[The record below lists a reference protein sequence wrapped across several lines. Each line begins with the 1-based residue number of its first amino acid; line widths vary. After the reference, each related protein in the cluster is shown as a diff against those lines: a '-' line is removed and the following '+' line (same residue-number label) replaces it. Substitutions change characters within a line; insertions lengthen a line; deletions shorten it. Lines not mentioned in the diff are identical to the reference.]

1 MWRCRSLIVLAVL
14 LSTGGSAGAWAPDG
28 IPLSAELDS
37 QFDPRIAPDGMG
49 GAVLSWCDVR
59 AGNQD
64 IYAQRFNSA
73 GTMLWGPN
81 GIPVCTEASRQGT
94 AVVVASGGGSI
105 IAWTDQRNGGGQW
118 DIYAQRIDADGVR
131 TWTSNGIALS
141 TASFDQVGPA
151 IVSDGADGA
160 IVVWADSRSGD
171 LDVYA
176 QRVRPDGT
184 VLWAANGVP
193 VVVMTGTQTEVS
205 VVPTDGGGAIVVWRD
220 GRVPD
225 GSLYAQRLAADGS
238 PMWTLN
244 GRPVTSGARIQGN
257 GNYDVTTDEAGGCI
271 VAWHDLRTGAPGI
284 YAQRL
289 LANGDRAW
297 PEDVPM
303 TLLPITQGQGTQ
315 ISSDGNGGAVVAWED
330 HRQGGGN
337 IDIYAQRV
345 DPDGVVY
352 WPTHGVAVIDT
363 TGTQLL
369 HDVTLDPRGTI
380 VTVRD
385 ARSGDLDLYVQLL
398 DPAGSRQWGRQGR
411 PVCTAPGIQAPARC
425 APSPSGGIYIVWTD
439 HRNDPQGDL
448 YAGYTD
454 WEVADVGTEEP
465 DAAGWDHSLSL
476 LPNTPNPFRVETL
489 IRYVLSRPESRVQIE
504 VFDPRGRRVWRS
516 EQESV
521 GAGHH
526 SIPFRIDLED
536 GTELSAGIY
545 PYRIR
550 AADHAQTGRIVIV
563 R

>member
-14 LSTGGSAGAWAPDG
+14 FSPGSTARAWQPDG
-28 IPLSAELDS
+28 IPLSAEFDS

-64 IYAQRFNSA
+64 IYAQRFNSL
-73 GTMLWGPN
+73 GTMLWGTN
-81 GIPVCTEASRQGT
+81 GIPVCTEASLQGS
-94 AVVVASGGGSI
+94 AVVAASGGGSI
-105 IAWTDQRNGGGQW
+105 IAWTDQRNGGGRW
-118 DIYAQRIDADGVR
+118 DIYAQRMDADGVPA
-131 TWTSNGIALS
+131 WIPNGIPLS
-141 TASFDQVGPA
+141 TAPLDQVGPA

-160 IVVWADSRSGD
+160 IVAWRDSRNGD

-176 QRVRPDGT
+176 QRVSPDGT
-184 VLWAANGVP
+184 ILWAANGVP
-193 VVVMTGTQTEVS
+193 VVVLSGTQTEVS
-205 VVPTDGGGAIVVWRD
+205 VVPIDDGGAIVVWRD

-244 GRPVTSGARIQGN
+244 GRPVTNGARIQGSVK
-257 GNYDVTTDEAGGCI
+257 YDVTTDEAGGCI

-303 TLLPITQGQGTQ
+303 TLLPITGGQGTQ
-315 ISSDGNGGAVVAWED
+315 ISTDGNGGAVVAWED

-345 DPDGVVY
+345 DPDGGVY
-352 WPTHGVAVIDT
+352 WPAHGVAVIDT
-363 TGTQLL
+363 SGIQLL

-385 ARSGDLDLYVQLL
+385 ARSGDLDLHVQLL
-398 DPAGSRQWGRQGR
+398 NPAGSRQWGRQGR

-425 APSPSGGIYIVWTD
+425 APAPSGGIYIVWSD
-439 HRNDPQGDL
+439 YRNDAEGDL

-454 WEVADVGTEEP
+454 WEVAGVGTDEP
-465 DAAGWDHSLSL
+465 YVVESERSVAL
-476 LPNTPNPFRVETL
+476 LPNTPNPFRTETR
-489 IRYVLSRPESRVQIE
+489 IRYFLSQAQSSVQIE
-504 VFDPRGRRVWRS
+504 VFDPR
-516 EQESV
+516 
-521 GAGHH
+521 
-526 SIPFRIDLED
+526 
-536 GTELSAGIY
+536 
-545 PYRIR
+545 
-550 AADHAQTGRIVIV
+550 
-563 R
+563 